1 MPSKGHEALVE
12 KVARV
17 ICFETGS
24 MGDPMPI
31 EMQRVD
37 RDWQE
42 HTQTAKAA
50 IFAIREALQEPNEA
64 MIDAAVSA
72 WNRRMEARALGGTLL
87 FGGNPQATMSAN
99 WGAMLAASAL
109 VEQSK

>member
-1 MPSKGHEALVE
+1 MASKELIE

-24 MGDPMPI
+24 MGDPMPV

-42 HTQTAKAA
+42 HTTAAKAA
-50 IFAIREALQEPNEA
+50 IFAVHAALQEPTE
-64 MIDAAVSA
+64 V
-72 WNRRMEARALGGTLL
+72 
-87 FGGNPQATMSAN
+87 MSAN
-99 WGAMLAASAL
+99 GYVHCYNPTRTWRAMLNASAL
-109 VEQSK
+109 GEQSE

>member
-1 MPSKGHEALVE
+1 MPSKELIE

-24 MGDPMPI
+24 MGDPMPV
-31 EMQRVD
+31 ELQRVD

-50 IFAIREALQEPNEA
+50 IFAIRAALQEPDQS
-64 MIDAAVSA
+64 MLGAASDYSLNTFTVC
-72 WNRRMEARALGGTLL
+72 
-87 FGGNPQATMSAN
+87 
-99 WGAMLAASAL
+99 GAGYWRVMFAASAL
-109 VEQSK
+109 GEQSE

>member
-1 MPSKGHEALVE
+1 MVMVSHAELVE

-37 RDWQE
+37 RDWKE
-42 HTQTAKAA
+42 HITAAKAA
-50 IFAIREALQEPNEA
+50 IFAIHAALQEPIWMNDGDYVGHTPRQA
-64 MIDAAVSA
+64 WRTMIDASP
-72 WNRRMEARALGGTLL
+72 LK
-87 FGGNPQATMSAN
+87 P
-99 WGAMLAASAL
+99 
-109 VEQSK
+109 

>member
-1 MPSKGHEALVE
+1 MASKELIE

-31 EMQRVD
+31 EMQRVN

-42 HTQTAKAA
+42 HTMAAKAA
-50 IFAIREALQEPNEA
+50 IFAVRAALQEPNEA
-64 MIDAAVSA
+64 MMSWGIGS
-72 WNRRMEARALGGTLL
+72 MEDKRKNWRSWLNASPLG
-87 FGGNPQATMSAN
+87 
-99 WGAMLAASAL
+99 
-109 VEQSK
+109 EQSE